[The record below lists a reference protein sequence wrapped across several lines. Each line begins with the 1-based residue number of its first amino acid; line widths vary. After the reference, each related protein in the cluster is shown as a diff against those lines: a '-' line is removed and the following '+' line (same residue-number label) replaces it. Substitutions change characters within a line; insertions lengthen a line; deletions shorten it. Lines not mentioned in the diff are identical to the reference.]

1 MTSVKLGHLSV
12 PQLPHLHNRS
22 DMKTFTRTLTFP
34 EVLVTTEG
42 ITARELLRMAHGTRG
57 GRSGQYHRPSKLLG

>member
-1 MTSVKLGHLSV
+1 
-12 PQLPHLHNRS
+12 
-22 DMKTFTRTLTFP
+22 MKTFTRTLTFP